1 MKCPYC
7 PVIQDVTQQKYEYDD
22 DDENLSIVTIIS
34 NQTPTFLDCLK
45 EECAAFRDGQCH
57 YKE

>member
-1 MKCPYC
+1 MKCPYTANC
-7 PVIQDVTQQKYEYDD
+7 QIVTQSKMEYNEDGQM
-22 DDENLSIVTIIS
+22 TISTEIQ
-34 NQTPTFLDCLK
+34 NQELQLIDCLK